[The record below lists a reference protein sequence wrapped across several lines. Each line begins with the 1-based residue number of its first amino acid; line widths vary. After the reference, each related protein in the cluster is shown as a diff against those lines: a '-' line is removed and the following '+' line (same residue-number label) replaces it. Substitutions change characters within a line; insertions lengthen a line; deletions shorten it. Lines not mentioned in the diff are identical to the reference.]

1 MLYRLVILSGALKGQ
16 RISVAEDPIV
26 IGRAPDCTL
35 PIRDEELALRHAVIE
50 RKPDGLVIRDL
61 GSMSGILLNNREVRE
76 AHLRH
81 GDVVELG
88 LTRLLVQAA
97 LQADVEEETPPR
109 RGAKSVGL
117 MTAAII
123 LINAAVLIAGYSFWR
138 AARPVP
144 EDRGAAPP
152 ATDTVTPV
160 TVAAPAVTAAAA
172 PAVSRSKP
180 SPVAEDEVGFLVKT
194 AKTETAATTLATA
207 AVPPAASGVV
217 AAAAPPAPAPRE
229 IRPVM
234 IAVSSGPPAEPR
246 APALRPQPPAP
257 QPRPVVA
264 KPVPVARPVPAP
276 PVAPAAAVRI
286 LAADQ
291 KKFPE
296 SADADEM
303 RVLNIQLG
311 VAGEGRPSVSGPV
324 RVDVEFYDQDTRSG
338 AVSRSRAI
346 TVREP
351 LSVEGAWAPGERK
364 LLTTTYVV
372 PKGFRAREARE
383 NRPSQYY
390 GFVVRVRVNGVQQ
403 DLLARPVDLLNR

>member
-16 RISVAEDPIV
+16 RISVAEEPIV

-50 RKPDGLVIRDL
+50 RKADGLVIRDL

-123 LINAAVLIAGYSFWR
+123 LINVVVLIAGYAFWR
-138 AARPVP
+138 AARPLP
-144 EDRGAAPP
+144 EDRGAVPP
-152 ATDTVTPV
+152 AADTVTPA

-172 PAVSRSKP
+172 PTVSRSKP

-194 AKTETAATTLATA
+194 AKTETAAAALATA
-207 AVPPAASGVV
+207 AVPPAASGTVAV
-217 AAAAPPAPAPRE
+217 AAPPAPRE

-234 IAVSSGPPAEPR
+234 IAVSSEPPAELR
-246 APALRPQPPAP
+246 APAPRPQPPVPKP
-257 QPRPVVA
+257 QLAVA
-264 KPVPVARPVPAP
+264 KPVPVARPVPAAP
-276 PVAPAAAVRI
+276 IAPAAAVRI

-324 RVDVEFYDQDTRSG
+324 RVEVEFYDQDTRSG

-346 TVREP
+346 TARDP
-351 LSVEGAWAPGERK
+351 LLVEGAWAPGERK

-383 NRPSQYY
+383 NHPSQYY
-390 GFVVRVRVNGVQQ
+390 GFIVRVRVNGVQQ